1 MNERQSTDGQT
12 VKNFICRVRFHKKRY
27 IPQNLGEH
35 KLKAE
40 KKEKTLFKE
49 QETLFKEQGT
59 ASKGI
64 SHMAIQFGKG
74 ENRRTC
80 NL

>member
-12 VKNFICRVRFHKKRY
+12 VKNFICMVRFHKKRY

-49 QETLFKEQGT
+49 QGT